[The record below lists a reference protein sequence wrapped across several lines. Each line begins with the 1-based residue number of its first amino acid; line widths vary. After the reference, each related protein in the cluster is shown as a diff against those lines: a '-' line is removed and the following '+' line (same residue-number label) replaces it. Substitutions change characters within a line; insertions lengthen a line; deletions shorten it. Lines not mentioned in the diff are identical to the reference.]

1 MKRTL
6 VATALGAAAVTAGAT
21 AASSTLTLAANPLTV
36 AYGKTTVL
44 TGQLTPAQANQN
56 ISINAQACP
65 ATTFKKT
72 ATVKTASTGA
82 FTATVTPAAMTTYK
96 ASLHNSDSPTVVVK
110 VKPMVTIKRVKRG
123 SFTATVTAGL
133 DLKGKALLF
142 QRYAK
147 LRMRWVQVKKVT
159 LTSSTPGPAKP
170 TVISSAS
177 FNAKVARLARVRL
190 MLSTAQAAPCYVTTT
205 SNVVRN

>member
-6 VATALGAAAVTAGAT
+6 IAAALAAAAVTTGAT
-21 AASSTLTLAANPLTV
+21 AASSTLTLAASTPIVT
-36 AYGKTTVL
+36 YGKTTVL

-56 ISINAQACP
+56 ININAQACP

-72 ATVKTASTGA
+72 ANVKTAATGA
-82 FTATVTPAAMTTYK
+82 FTATVTPTTMTTYK
-96 ASLHNSDSPTVVVK
+96 ASLKNSESPTVVVK
-110 VKPMVTIKRVKRG
+110 VKPVVRITRVKRG

-133 DLKGKALLF
+133 DLKGKTLVF

-147 LRMRWVQVKKVT
+147 LRKRWVQVKKVT
-159 LTSSTPGPAKP
+159 LTTSTPGPAKP
-170 TVISSAS
+170 TVISSAA
-177 FNAKVARLARVRL
+177 FKAKVARLARVRL
-190 MLSTAQAAPCYVTTT
+190 LLSTAQAAPCYVTTK